1 MSNDLQA
8 YARLKWCQSR
18 LTDEDWAILVAH
30 DSGKDR
36 RVICPADG
44 VRDAYDRYGVPLK

>member
-8 YARLKWCQSR
+8 YARLQWYKDR

-36 RVICPADG
+36 RMVVPADG
-44 VRDAYDRYGVPLK
+44 VRDTLDRYGIPLK

>member
-8 YARLKWCQSR
+8 YARLQWCPQR
-18 LTDEDWAILVAH
+18 LTEEDWAVLISH

-36 RVICPADG
+36 RVLVPADG
-44 VRDAYDRYGVPLK
+44 VRDKYDRYGVPLK